1 MPSQHTQVRFSGV
14 GGTAMKVEGLEE
26 VFPMSDL
33 SVMGL
38 LEVVPY
44 IPRLLWRLKEAEIA
58 IVSSTRIVG
67 EGDGEREIVSV

>member
-1 MPSQHTQVRFSGV
+1 
-14 GGTAMKVEGLEE
+14 MKGEGLEE

-44 IPRLLWRLKEAEIA
+44 IPRLLGRLKEAEAA
-58 IVSSTRIVG
+58 IVSSTRIAG
-67 EGDGEREIVSV
+67 EGEGEKETVPL